1 MLSSLGALDGGGVD
15 EFLLKPH
22 VGFLELLVNLWR
34 AGLIPAIN
42 KWECSWQNAPAR
54 YFDAVSTALWSIYS
68 FCALH
73 LCGSFSAVSSRAKGP
88 KGAAG
93 CSLQTLHPWH
103 PPSLQAPVAAT
114 PSQNVLRARPGTGLG
129 LLELEWEKTELCGE
143 TSNPTCVLCQGRA
156 VSLLWKR
163 LWHVQKCVC
172 AEPHPG
178 PAVWGMQAGPGGTL

>member
-68 FCALH
+68 LIF
-73 LCGSFSAVSSRAKGP
+73 LCSASVWKFF
-88 KGAAG
+88 
-93 CSLQTLHPWH
+93 CSLQPCQRAEGRCRMQ
-103 PPSLQAPVAAT
+103 PADFAPLAPTIPAGSCGCNT
-114 PSQNVLRARPGTGLG
+114 FPKCAQSKARDWAGTAGAG
-129 LLELEWEKTELCGE
+129 VGE
-143 TSNPTCVLCQGRA
+143 D
-156 VSLLWKR
+156 
-163 LWHVQKCVC
+163 
-172 AEPHPG
+172 
-178 PAVWGMQAGPGGTL
+178 